1 MLIQAMARPEILQI
15 APMMPVVADQI
26 DRLFTVHR
34 LWEVA
39 DRDAFLAEHGPRIRG
54 IAAGGHAPLNE
65 QLMGRLPALEI
76 VSAFGVGY
84 DQIDAKWAGG
94 NGVVVTN
101 TPDVLTDEVADL
113 TIGLLISTVRRIP
126 EAERHLRDGKWP
138 SGAFP
143 LTASLRGRKVGI
155 LGLGRIGKAIAKR
168 LEAFGLPISYHGR
181 TRQDG
186 VDYAYVADAVD
197 LARQVD
203 VLISVI
209 PGGASTERMVG
220 REIFEALGPD
230 GIFVNVGRGT
240 VVDEAALIE
249 ALRSRAIL
257 AAGLDV
263 YADEPNVPAELIAM
277 ENTVLLPHVASG
289 TVHTRNAMG
298 QLVVDNLVSWFDGRG
313 ALTPVAETRE
323 VAAKKSGKA

>member
-1 MLIQAMARPEILQI
+1 MARPEILQI

-26 DRLFTVHR
+26 GRLFTVHR

-54 IAAGGHAPLNE
+54 IAAGGHAPLDE
-65 QLMGRLPALEI
+65 TLMGRLPALEI

-94 NGVVVTN
+94 HGIVVTN

-186 VDYAYVADAVD
+186 VDYGYVADPVE

-230 GIFVNVGRGT
+230 GIFLNVGRGT

-249 ALRSRAIL
+249 ALRSRTIL

-313 ALTPVAETRE
+313 ALTPVAETRD
-323 VAAKKSGKA
+323 VAAKKSGKT

>member
-1 MLIQAMARPEILQI
+1 MARPEILQI

-65 QLMGRLPALEI
+65 ALMGKLPALEI

-94 NGVVVTN
+94 HGIVVTN

-143 LTASLRGRKVGI
+143 LTASLRGRTVGI

-181 TRQDG
+181 RRQEG

-240 VVDEAALIE
+240 VVNEADLIE
-249 ALRSRAIL
+249 ALRSKAIL

>member
-1 MLIQAMARPEILQI
+1 MARPEILQI
-15 APMMPVVADQI
+15 APMLPVVTDQI
-26 DRLFTVHR
+26 AKLFTVHR

-39 DRDAFLAEHGPRIRG
+39 DKEAWLAENGPRIRG
-54 IAAGGHAPLNE
+54 VAAGGHSPINE
-65 QLMGRLPALEI
+65 TLLGKLPALEI
-76 VSAFGVGY
+76 VAAFGVGY
-84 DQIDAKWAGG
+84 DQIDAKWAGS
-94 NGVVVTN
+94 NGIVVTN

-126 EAERHLRDGKWP
+126 AAERHLRDGKWP

-143 LTASLRGRKVGI
+143 LTSSLRDRKIGI

-168 LEAFGLPISYHGR
+168 LQAFGLPISYYGR
-181 TRQDG
+181 HKQDG
-186 VDYAYVADAVD
+186 VEYPYVADPVE

-209 PGGASTERMVG
+209 PGGKATEKTIGAAV
-220 REIFEALGPD
+220 FEALGPD
-230 GIFVNVGRGT
+230 GIFLNVGRGT

-249 ALRSRAIL
+249 ALKSNKIQ

-263 YADEPNVPAELIAM
+263 YADEPNVPEELIAQ

-313 ALTPVAETRE
+313 AVTPVAETAE
-323 VAAKKSGKA
+323 VAARAKGGKA